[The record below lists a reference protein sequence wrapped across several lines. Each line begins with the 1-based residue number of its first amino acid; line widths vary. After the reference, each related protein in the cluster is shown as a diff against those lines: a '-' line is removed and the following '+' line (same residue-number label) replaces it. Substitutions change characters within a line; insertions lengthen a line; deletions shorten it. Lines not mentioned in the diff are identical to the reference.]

1 MSEVIFLG
9 MYFEVSIKGNDTKYL
24 IVINADSRKFSDYL
38 SEYVICFL
46 IQVMENKRKVN
57 KMNLIAI
64 II

>member
-9 MYFEVSIKGNDTKYL
+9 MYFEVSIKGNDTKFL